1 MGTSVTP
8 RTTAWGAYKGITDA
22 LRTRIAD
29 GEFAPGSALPS
40 EAKLCSEYNVSRNT
54 LRRSLDLLAAE
65 GLIVAQ
71 PGRGRVVVIAADDTR
86 DRATPH
92 YRTMAAELRSM
103 IESGELGPGDALPSE
118 YALAARYGVARGTA
132 RHALAEL
139 EGAGLVESVHGKGR
153 FVRSD

>member
-1 MGTSVTP
+1 VTP

-29 GEFAPGSALPS
+29 GEFAPGSTLPS
-40 EAKLCSEYNVSRNT
+40 EAKLCTEYHVSRNT
-54 LRRSLDLLAAE
+54 LRRSLDQLATE

-71 PGRGRVVVIAADDTR
+71 PGRGRVVPIAAGDAGDS
-86 DRATPH
+86 ATPQ
-92 YRTMAAELRSM
+92 YRSMAAELRAM

-118 YALAARYGVARGTA
+118 AALAERYGVARGTA

-139 EGAGLVESVHGKGR
+139 EGAGLVDSVHGKGR
-153 FVRSD
+153 FVRSR